1 MLWKNCML
9 LLWLLNQALFMIL
22 AFTGLFDDAYR
33 FAKRT
38 KESRTD
44 KIYEIRFA

>member
-1 MLWKNCML
+1 MEELYVIVMVTKSGSSYDL
-9 LLWLLNQALFMIL
+9 V
-22 AFTGLFDDAYR
+22 FTGLFDDAYR

-44 KIYEIRFA
+44 KIYEIKLA

>member
-9 LLWLLNQALFMIL
+9 LLWLLNQALFMIF
-22 AFTGLFDDAYR
+22 AFIALFDDAYC

-44 KIYEIRFA
+44 KIYEIKLA